1 MTFRF
6 AQAQMFAATSKGR
19 ALLRR
24 KPSELPWWFD
34 IRAAHRT
41 FAKYAPTLWQEIT
54 GIADGLGISTEHA
67 ALCFGNDGLRP
78 LICGRRLGCLWPKL

>member
-54 GIADGLGISTEHA
+54 GIADGLGISTEQPRF
-67 ALCFGNDGLRP
+67 ALATTV
-78 LICGRRLGCLWPKL
+78 CGH